1 MSYNT
6 LKIRQI
12 DATLALWRKA
22 ALPPR
27 PGKGW
32 IHAIRTALSMSSAAL
47 GARLGM
53 TGAGVLSLEA
63 SEAADSITLGT
74 LRKVATALDCE
85 LQYALVPK
93 HGIAETLQ
101 KRAKEVARERVL
113 RVSHTMAL
121 EEQSVDS
128 ELTRTQIEELAET
141 LLRKRTKELWR

>member
-1 MSYNT
+1 
-6 LKIRQI
+6 
-12 DATLALWRKA
+12 
-22 ALPPR
+22 
-27 PGKGW
+27 
-32 IHAIRTALSMSSAAL
+32 
-47 GARLGM
+47 M

-63 SEAADSITLGT
+63 AEAADSITLGT
-74 LRKVATALDCE
+74 LRKIATALDCE

-101 KRAKEVARERVL
+101 KRAREVARERVL